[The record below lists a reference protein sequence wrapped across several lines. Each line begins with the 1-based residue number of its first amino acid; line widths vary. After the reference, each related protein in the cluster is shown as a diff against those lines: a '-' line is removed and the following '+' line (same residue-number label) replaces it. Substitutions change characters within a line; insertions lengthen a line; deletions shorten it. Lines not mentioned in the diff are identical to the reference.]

1 MLGVL
6 ESILAISSPKLRVAH
21 VLQSLADK
29 PQEWAQEHYGHPN
42 IEFRY
47 ADYRDAEGLYDRV
60 YSVGMFE
67 HVGRK
72 SFATYFDKVQLALS
86 LKRVSFCLRSII
98 TDYGNMWQ
106 IHVNSGYIW
115 STLIHPPSSPPRAW
129 RSISCNIF
137 LKFPRSMSSNSLIL
151 FHVGMLGV
159 DPLLFLLNILRYDC
173 LKDDGIFLLHTLG
186 WAKRGEWNH
195 NAFATLAWSMGV
207 QESTRS
213 PIKPPTTPWMKW
225 VRS

>member
-1 MLGVL
+1 MLHMYC
-6 ESILAISSPKLRVAH
+6 K
-21 VLQSLADK
+21 LQSLADK
-29 PQEWAQEHYGHPN
+29 PQEWAQEHYGHRN

-86 LKRVSFCLRSII
+86 LKRVSILLTKYKHRL
-98 TDYGNMWQ
+98 WK
-106 IHVNSGYIW
+106 HVANSCKLWIY
-115 STLIHPPSSPPRAW
+115 LAYPYPSPFIPTPSLEIYF
-129 RSISCNIF
+129 SIF
-137 LKFPRSMSSNSLIL
+137 LKFPRSMSSNSLVL

-159 DPLLFLLNILRYDC
+159 DPLLFWLNILRYDC

-195 NAFATLAWSMGV
+195 NAFATLA
-207 QESTRS
+207 
-213 PIKPPTTPWMKW
+213 
-225 VRS
+225 

>member
-1 MLGVL
+1 MYCNHLQT
-6 ESILAISSPKLRVAH
+6 SLR
-21 VLQSLADK
+21 S
-29 PQEWAQEHYGHPN
+29 G
-42 IEFRY
+42 
-47 ADYRDAEGLYDRV
+47 
-60 YSVGMFE
+60 
-67 HVGRK
+67 
-72 SFATYFDKVQLALS
+72 
-86 LKRVSFCLRSII
+86 LRSITAI
-98 TDYGNMWQ
+98 PTSSSVMPTTGCRGPLWPCLFRG
-106 IHVNSGYIW
+106 HVWTCRQEVLCHLFRQGATCLELEVASILLTKYNHRLWKHVANSCKLWMY
-115 STLIHPPSSPPRAW
+115 LAYPYPSPFIPTPSLEIYF
-129 RSISCNIF
+129 SIF
-137 LKFPRSMSSNSLIL
+137 LKFPRSMSSNSLML

-213 PIKPPTTPWMKW
+213 HIKPPTTPWMKW

>member
-1 MLGVL
+1 MYWAYWNQK
-6 ESILAISSPKLRVAH
+6 LAISSPKLRVAH

-98 TDYGNMWQ
+98 RVWK
-106 IHVNSGYIW
+106 HVANSCKLWIY
-115 STLIHPPSSPPRAW
+115 LAYPYPSPCIPTPSLEIYF
-129 RSISCNIF
+129 SI
-137 LKFPRSMSSNSLIL
+137 LKFPRSMSSNSLML